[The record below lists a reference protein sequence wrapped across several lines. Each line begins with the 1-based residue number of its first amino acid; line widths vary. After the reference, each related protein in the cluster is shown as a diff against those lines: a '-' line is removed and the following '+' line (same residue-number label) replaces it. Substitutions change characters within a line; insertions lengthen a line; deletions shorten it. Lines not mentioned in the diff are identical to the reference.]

1 MACYQAIKYIE
12 HHRTSTTLPCKAG
25 PLKTDVRIDKKIH
38 RLFKADRF
46 KTAIDIYREIST
58 NSDTQIKRIY
68 ELELLSQ
75 KNILTDSDQQL
86 SNVVFTDEF
95 KFNRFAFDEK
105 MYIRHHIDEEYHKGC
120 LKETIRCR
128 SGSVLHL
135 NPDLNPIEMLW
146 IDMNKHVKKQE
157 LKNINELYARIE
169 EAWCLIPIT
178 DGVDAFDLSNLCH
191 AEYAR
196 NLQKTKLLCVIKYA
210 NT

>member
-25 PLKTDVRIDKKIH
+25 PLKTDIRIDKKIH

-58 NSDTQIKRIY
+58 NSDTRISVQIVWRRLEVSIKCFASKKSFILEKIY
-68 ELELLSQ
+68 ELELLSR

-128 SGSVLHL
+128 SGSVL
-135 NPDLNPIEMLW
+135 
-146 IDMNKHVKKQE
+146 V
-157 LKNINELYARIE
+157 
-169 EAWCLIPIT
+169 
-178 DGVDAFDLSNLCH
+178 
-191 AEYAR
+191 
-196 NLQKTKLLCVIKYA
+196 
-210 NT
+210 

>member
-1 MACYQAIKYIE
+1 MIISRIKVHLRRSGKLYWKISREFRLLVMACYQAIKYIE

-25 PLKTDVRIDKKIH
+25 PLKTDGNIH
-38 RLFKADRF
+38 KLG
-46 KTAIDIYREIST
+46 YT
-58 NSDTQIKRIY
+58 NK
-68 ELELLSQ
+68 
-75 KNILTDSDQQL
+75 
-86 SNVVFTDEF
+86 
-95 KFNRFAFDEK
+95 FAFDEK

-196 NLQKTKLLCVIKYA
+196 NLQKTKLLCVVKYA